1 MSKKKKKIGGHGVCL
16 GDIVQNIAKMS
27 VFCSFYEGIMGE
39 FYESWLKIE
48 QISNFPINLTNS
60 QFSCL
65 IFVKEQ

>member
-1 MSKKKKKIGGHGVCL
+1 M
-16 GDIVQNIAKMS
+16 QNIAKMS